1 MQPLNFNLEKLN
13 EGLRQISAKMINQKN
28 VRLIANQIYEFMNRK
43 QQMFVEQIDDV
54 LKEIEE

>member
-1 MQPLNFNLEKLN
+1 MQPLNFNLERLN